1 MKIQLNK
8 FSFLFVTIVIFAL
21 SFDIYSSENE
31 TELSIEERKEILE
44 GFYTEIE
51 TLKREYLRIEVVL
64 KGLWQKYLEL
74 VKKSLLPCLTF
85 SNKINLHLNMTT
97 HRNPDL
103 KSKGKN

>member
-8 FSFLFVTIVIFAL
+8 FSFLFVSIVIFAL
-21 SFDIYSSENE
+21 SFDIYSSDNE

-64 KGLWQKYLEL
+64 KRALAEVSGTSEVL
-74 VKKSLLPCLTF
+74 VKICTQVAFGPDGIDKL
-85 SNKINLHLNMTT
+85 IN
-97 HRNPDL
+97 
-103 KSKGKN
+103 